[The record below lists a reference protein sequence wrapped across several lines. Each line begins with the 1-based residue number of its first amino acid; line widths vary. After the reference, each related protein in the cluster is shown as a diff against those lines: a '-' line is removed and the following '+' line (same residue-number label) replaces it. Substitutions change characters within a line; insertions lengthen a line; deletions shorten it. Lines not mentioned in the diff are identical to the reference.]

1 MCGNSL
7 VDRLNNIKLFNNT
20 KLSFMSS
27 DPSQSTLDNSS
38 AYYKFEEI
46 KQLKS
51 KYFDEKISGFKNE
64 ELKKIQNLKWEFLE
78 ESYLANGGNSDDIAP
93 NKFVDNKPFLIWE
106 LRNF

>member
-1 MCGNSL
+1 MRRKLRALPNLSNNVMCGNSL

-51 KYFDEKISGFKNE
+51 KYFDEKDF
-64 ELKKIQNLKWEFLE
+64 WF
-78 ESYLANGGNSDDIAP
+78 
-93 NKFVDNKPFLIWE
+93 
-106 LRNF
+106 